1 MKCTSLALAAALW
14 GAILLSDAAAQPILN
29 RVEQFIR
36 DQIDA
41 GRPPAAAQPAQ
52 PAAEQGYMGLVA
64 DDSQEQGRGVRV
76 VDLTPGGP
84 AAAAGIDKGD
94 VITAVGGQGVGVM
107 ADVAR
112 VVQGK
117 PPGTRLTVTL
127 LRGGNERQVD
137 VTLGRRGQPAQGPV
151 EEVPPGLPGA
161 APASVET
168 LPPGPRLGIRTM
180 PVSEDVQQQNN
191 LPDANG
197 ALIVNVTPGSAAEK
211 AGLAV
216 GNVILAVDGKPIETP
231 QQLAQAIRGAQTGE
245 VELTYVAGGDATRK
259 KIALDTGPAATAPP
273 ATLPRRLPASRRS
286 WSCGGAPSPRRRP
299 HCLRRPSRHRPTTP
313 CPCLPN
319 RPIAPGW
326 KSAFASWKRACKSS
340 KKAWPAT

>member
-1 MKCTSLALAAALW
+1 
-14 GAILLSDAAAQPILN
+14 
-29 RVEQFIR
+29 
-36 DQIDA
+36 
-41 GRPPAAAQPAQ
+41 
-52 PAAEQGYMGLVA
+52 
-64 DDSQEQGRGVRV
+64 
-76 VDLTPGGP
+76 
-84 AAAAGIDKGD
+84 
-94 VITAVGGQGVGVM
+94 VM

-273 ATLPRRLPASRRS
+273 ATAPPATAPPASEPPKLELR
-286 WSCGGAPSPRRRP
+286 GRP
-299 HCLRRPSRHRPTTP
+299 VATP
-313 CPCLPN
+313 PAALP
-319 RPIAPGW
+319 
-326 KSAFASWKRACKSS
+326 
-340 KKAWPAT
+340 PATVPPPADNAVPVPAEQADRARLEERIRQLEARVQKLEESVARDLKQ